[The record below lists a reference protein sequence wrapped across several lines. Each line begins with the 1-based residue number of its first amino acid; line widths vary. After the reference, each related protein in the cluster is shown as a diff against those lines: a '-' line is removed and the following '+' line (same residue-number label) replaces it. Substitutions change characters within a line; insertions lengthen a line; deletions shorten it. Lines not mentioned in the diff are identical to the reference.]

1 MGTGAVVSLV
11 VLTVQCAGLQPN
23 FLAVILSMGCTTS
36 KLTTQLKLTTDE
48 LNALRQELRGSAEL
62 RQAIEGELV
71 KVRNT
76 VSVLDLD
83 NKRLQQDLDIKVGE
97 GTSASVSVFETAR
110 EEQER
115 FREWIEYE
123 IREGNTVLASLVKLH
138 GADEGGNT
146 VRELKRQVDGL
157 EETDYNVDKLQEF
170 SGWKYNRAKDEVQ
183 GLTEDRSAWVQFIQ
197 AIEEEIKEGIDQT
210 DRDSEG
216 KIRPQLAD
224 IRAKIAKL
232 PAMSQPLIRFKAL
245 KELDKALLTLNV
257 TGATET
263 DGETK
268 SILAKQA
275 EEIKVLTQRLTA
287 QRKLGEEQKSASE
300 KELSLKE
307 VHIKHLE
314 NKVKDL
320 SRPSIANTEMKA
332 KDREIER
339 LRAELATA
347 KAEQL
352 AAEGELEAALRLT
365 AELEEQAE
373 S

>member
-1 MGTGAVVSLV
+1 
-11 VLTVQCAGLQPN
+11 
-23 FLAVILSMGCTTS
+23 MGCTNS
-36 KLTTQLKLTTDE
+36 GLTAQLKLTTDE
-48 LNALRQELRGSAEL
+48 LNFLRQELKNSAEL

-76 VSVLDLD
+76 ASVLDLD
-83 NKRLQQDLDIKVGE
+83 NKKLQQDLDIKAGD
-97 GTSASVSVFETAR
+97 GANASVSVFETAR

-123 IREGNTVLASLVKLH
+123 VREGNTVLASLVKLH
-138 GADEGGNT
+138 GADETGNT
-146 VRELKRQVDGL
+146 ARELKRQVDGL
-157 EETDYNVDKLQEF
+157 EETDYSVDKLREF
-170 SGWKYNRAKDEVQ
+170 SGWKYTHSKDEIQ
-183 GLTEDRSAWVQFIQ
+183 GLTEDRSAWAQFIQ
-197 AIEEEIKEGIDQT
+197 AIEDEIKEGIDQA

-224 IRAKIAKL
+224 VRAKLAKL
-232 PAMSQPLIRFKAL
+232 PAMSQPLARFKAL
-245 KELDKALLTLNV
+245 KELDKSLLSLRV

-275 EEIKVLTQRLTA
+275 EEVKVLTQRLSA
-287 QRKLGEEQKSASE
+287 QRKLEEERKSASE

-320 SRPSIANTEMKA
+320 SRPSLADSEVKA

-339 LRAELATA
+339 LRNDLAKA
-347 KAEQL
+347 KAEQQ
-352 AAEGELEAALRLT
+352 AAEEELEAANRLT
-365 AELEEQAE
+365 ADLQERLQG
-373 S
+373 

>member
-1 MGTGAVVSLV
+1 
-11 VLTVQCAGLQPN
+11 
-23 FLAVILSMGCTTS
+23 MGCANS
-36 KLTTQLKLTTDE
+36 GLTAQLKLSSDE
-48 LNALRQELRGSAEL
+48 LSFLRQELKNSAEL

-76 VSVLDLD
+76 ASVLDLD
-83 NKRLQQDLDIKVGE
+83 NKKLQQDLDIKAGD
-97 GTSASVSVFETAR
+97 GANASVSVFETAR

-123 IREGNTVLASLVKLH
+123 VREGNTVLASLVKLH
-138 GADEGGNT
+138 GADESGNT
-146 VRELKRQVDGL
+146 ARELKRQVDGL
-157 EETDYNVDKLQEF
+157 EETDYSVDKLREF
-170 SGWKYNRAKDEVQ
+170 SGWKYTHSKDEIQ
-183 GLTEDRSAWVQFIQ
+183 GLTEDRSAWAQFIQ
-197 AIEEEIKEGIDQT
+197 AIEDEIKEGIDQA

-224 IRAKIAKL
+224 VRAKLAKL
-232 PAMSQPLIRFKAL
+232 PAMSQPLARFKAL
-245 KELDKALLTLNV
+245 KELDKSLLSLRV

-268 SILAKQA
+268 SVLAKQA
-275 EEIKVLTQRLTA
+275 EEVKVLTQRLSA
-287 QRKLGEEQKSASE
+287 QRKLEEERKSASE

-320 SRPSIANTEMKA
+320 SRPSLADSEVKA

-339 LRAELATA
+339 LRNDLAKA
-347 KAEQL
+347 KAEQQ
-352 AAEGELEAALRLT
+352 AAEEELEAANRLT
-365 AELEEQAE
+365 ADLQERLQVQE
-373 S
+373 

>member
-1 MGTGAVVSLV
+1 
-11 VLTVQCAGLQPN
+11 
-23 FLAVILSMGCTTS
+23 MGCTNS
-36 KLTTQLKLTTDE
+36 GLTTQLKLTTDE
-48 LNALRQELRGSAEL
+48 LNFLRQDLKNSAEL

-76 VSVLDLD
+76 ASVLDLD
-83 NKRLQQDLDIKVGE
+83 NKKLQQDLDIKAGD
-97 GTSASVSVFETAR
+97 GANASVSVFETAR

-123 IREGNTVLASLVKLH
+123 VREGNTVLASLVKLH
-138 GADEGGNT
+138 GADETGNT
-146 VRELKRQVDGL
+146 ARELKRQVDGL
-157 EETDYNVDKLQEF
+157 EETDYSVDKLQEF
-170 SGWKYNRAKDEVQ
+170 SGWKYTHSKDEIQ
-183 GLTEDRSAWVQFIQ
+183 GLTEDRSAWAQFIQ
-197 AIEEEIKEGIDQT
+197 AIEDEIKEGIDQA

-224 IRAKIAKL
+224 VRAKLAKL
-232 PAMSQPLIRFKAL
+232 PAMSQPLARFKAL
-245 KELDKALLTLNV
+245 KELDKSLLSLRV

-275 EEIKVLTQRLTA
+275 EEVKVLTQRLSA
-287 QRKLGEEQKSASE
+287 QRKLEEERKSASE

-320 SRPSIANTEMKA
+320 SRPSLADSEVKA

-339 LRAELATA
+339 LRNDLAKA
-347 KAEQL
+347 KAEQQ
-352 AAEGELEAALRLT
+352 AAEEELEAANRLT
-365 AELEEQAE
+365 ADLQERLQGQE
-373 S
+373 